1 MVESLNKYNNTMT
14 QHHYPAG
21 ERPVYQQLSAVA
33 KGYFAEQSIKR
44 SGNAALYRKAIIILL
59 LFVVSYAALLLLP
72 SSYNWLA
79 WLAHG
84 FVTVL
89 LGFNVMHDGA
99 HESFSQSRSMNR
111 LAAIS
116 FNLIGSN
123 RHYWAQKHNR
133 NHHSFTNMD
142 NVDEDIDAMGLIRMS
157 PHQPYYWFHRFQ
169 HIYVWFLYL
178 VTSLFWFF
186 ALDYKAWYRQK
197 IGQRD
202 FSKRFSSAEHIE
214 FWLSKILYL
223 VIYIGVPLL
232 LLSGKQVLVGF
243 LLMHAV
249 LGFLFA
255 VVFQLAHVVDKA
267 EFPQINDDGSMQDEW
282 AIHQLRTT
290 VDFAPNSKWLTW
302 ALGGLNFQ
310 AEHHLFPRVSHVHYP
325 ALHKELQPLLKELG
339 YPVRVYPTLWQAL
352 TGHYR
357 HLQNLGRN
365 RSENLANLADAG

>member
-1 MVESLNKYNNTMT
+1 MLNQTEQQT
-14 QHHYPAG
+14 AHHFPAG
-21 ERPVYQQLSAVA
+21 QRAAYQSLSAVTKA
-33 KGYFAEQSIKR
+33 YFAQQGIKR
-44 SGNAALYRKAIIILL
+44 SGNRALYRKAIIIIL
-59 LFVVSYAALLLLP
+59 LFAVSYAALLVIP
-72 SSYNWLA
+72 APYNGLA

-84 FVTVL
+84 LVTVL

-99 HESFSQSRSMNR
+99 HESFSQSRPMNR

-142 NVDEDIDAMGLIRMS
+142 TVDEDIDAMGLIRMS
-157 PHQPYYWFHRFQ
+157 PHQPLYWFHRFQ
-169 HIYVWFLYL
+169 HIYAWFLYL
-178 VTSLFWFF
+178 STSLFWFF
-186 ALDYKAWYRQK
+186 VLDYKAWYRQK
-197 IGQRD
+197 IGQRP
-202 FSKRFSSAEHIE
+202 FSKRFAKAEHIE
-214 FWLSKILYL
+214 FWLSKVLYL
-223 VIYIGVPLL
+223 LIYIGLPLL
-232 LLSGKQVLVGF
+232 LLDGQQVLVGF

-267 EFPQINDDGSMQDEW
+267 DFPRINDDGSMQDEW

-290 VDFAPNSKWLTW
+290 VDFAPDSPWLTW

-325 ALHKELQPLLKELG
+325 ALHKALQPTLKDMG
-339 YPVRVYPTLWQAL
+339 YSVRVYPTLMQAL
-352 TGHYR
+352 AGHYR
-357 HLQNLGRN
+357 HLRNLGRN
-365 RSENLANLADAG
+365 PGSQLANWSDAG

>member
-1 MVESLNKYNNTMT
+1 MVQSPNKYNDTMT
-14 QHHYPAG
+14 EHHFPAG
-21 ERPVYQQLSAVA
+21 ERPVYQQLSAVTKA
-33 KGYFAEQSIKR
+33 YFAKQGMKR
-44 SGNAALYRKAIIILL
+44 SGNTALYSKAIIILVF
-59 LFVVSYAALLLLP
+59 FVSSYSAIFWLAG
-72 SSYNWLA
+72 SYNWLA
-79 WLAHG
+79 WLLHG
-84 FVTVL
+84 FATVL
-89 LGFNVMHDGA
+89 VGFNVMHDGA
-99 HESFSQSRSMNR
+99 HESFSESRSMNR

-157 PHQPYYWFHRFQ
+157 PHQPRYWFHRFQ

-178 VTSLFWFF
+178 ATSLFWFF
-186 ALDYKAWYRQK
+186 ALDYKALYRQK

-202 FSKRFSSAEHIE
+202 FSKRFTRAEHLE
-214 FWLSKILYL
+214 FWFSKILYL
-223 VIYIGVPLL
+223 ILYLALPLL
-232 LLSGKQVLVGF
+232 LLSGKQVFIGF
-243 LLMHAV
+243 LLMHAI

-267 EFPQINDDGSMQDEW
+267 EFPLVNDDGSMQEEW

-290 VDFAPNSKWLTW
+290 VDFAPDSKWLTW

-325 ALHKELQPLLKELG
+325 ALHKELQPVLKKLG
-339 YPVRVYPTLWQAL
+339 YSVRLYPTLWQAL
-352 TGHYR
+352 LGHYR
-357 HLQNLGRN
+357 HLQNLGQTDG
-365 RSENLANLADAG
+365 ENLAKLTRAG